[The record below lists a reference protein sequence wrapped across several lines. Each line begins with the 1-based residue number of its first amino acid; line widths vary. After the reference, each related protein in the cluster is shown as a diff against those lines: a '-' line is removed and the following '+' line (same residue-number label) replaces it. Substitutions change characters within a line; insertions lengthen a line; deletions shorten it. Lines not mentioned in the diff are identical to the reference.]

1 LKLVFSKYQGSG
13 NDFIIIDD
21 RSGSFPIYNQQLIRF
36 LCARNWGI
44 GADGLIL
51 LQTSCVADFRMRIF
65 NSDGL
70 EADLCGNGLRC
81 LALYLKHLG
90 FKEDLF
96 RIETQK
102 AVLSCSVV
110 GATIRIELP
119 PPKVLHWGIVIGEEV
134 SHEVFVVHTGLP
146 HAVVFVEDLEEYP
159 VEMIGK
165 WIRFHPRFAPDGVN
179 VNFVKVAS
187 DGSLRI
193 RTYERG
199 VEGETL
205 SCGTGAAAAAL
216 VFFQKKAQQSPL
228 RVMTKSGECLEFSI
242 EESLEGKRIE
252 MQGKASFVF
261 EGRIDT

>member
-1 LKLVFSKYQGSG
+1 MKIIFSKYQGSG

-21 RSGSFPIYNQQLIRF
+21 RSGSFPLQNQELIRF
-36 LCARNWGI
+36 LCTRNWGI

-51 LQTSCVADFRMRIF
+51 LQSSSVADFRMRIF
-65 NSDGL
+65 NSDGM

-81 LALYLKHLG
+81 LALYLRHLG
-90 FKEDLF
+90 FKDDRF
-96 RIETQK
+96 QIETQK
-102 AVLSCSVV
+102 AVLCSTID

-119 PPKVLHWGIVIGEEV
+119 PPKVLHWGIIIGEEV
-134 SHEVFVVHTGLP
+134 SHEVFVVHTGVP
-146 HAVVFVEDLEEYP
+146 HAVVFVEELEDYP
-159 VEMIGK
+159 VEVIGR
-165 WIRFHPRFAPDGVN
+165 WIRSHPRFAPDGVN
-179 VNFVKVAS
+179 VNFVKAAS

-216 VFFQKKAQQSPL
+216 VSFQKKDLPSPL

-242 EESLEGKRIE
+242 DESLNGKRIE
-252 MQGKASFVF
+252 MQGKAAFVF
-261 EGRIDT
+261 EGRIDV